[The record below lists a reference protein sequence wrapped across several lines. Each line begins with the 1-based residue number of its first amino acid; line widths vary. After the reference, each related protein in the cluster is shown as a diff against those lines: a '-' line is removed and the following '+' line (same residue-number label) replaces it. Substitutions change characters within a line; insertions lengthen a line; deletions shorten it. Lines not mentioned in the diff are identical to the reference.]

1 MVGAGEENVWTV
13 HQTVLALLSM
23 NMQWSLVQNIFPTSS
38 ISSNSLII
46 GGGGCTLVDS
56 RSDPAMVCQLC
67 LLRVTS

>member
-1 MVGAGEENVWTV
+1 MVGTGEENVWTV
-13 HQTVLALLSM
+13 HQTVLAVLSVI
-23 NMQWSLVQNIFPTSS
+23 MQRSLIQNIFHTLS

-67 LLRVTS
+67 LLCITS